1 MKTKLTLMVLLASQF
16 LTCQKSN
23 EEPLK
28 SLAETISGTYEAT
41 SHESFGKSLSY
52 PINGK
57 TISLQ
62 IEAVTK
68 DTVRIVVNSISNDIY
83 SPGETKVYPKVA
95 VSKST
100 CSACSDPVTYRV
112 SLGLPVNQGT
122 LENVIW
128 FDANKRAF
136 YTYIPPNY
144 TKGAVQTAFTKIN

>member
-1 MKTKLTLMVLLASQF
+1 MKTKLTLIILLTSQLF
-16 LTCQKSN
+16 ACHKSN

-28 SLAETISGTYEAT
+28 SLAETISGTYGAT
-41 SHESFGKSLSY
+41 SHVSFGKSLSY

-62 IEAVTK
+62 IEAVAK
-68 DTVRIVVNSISNDIY
+68 DSVRIIVNSIENNIY
-83 SPGETKVYPKVA
+83 SPGQTAVYSKVA

-100 CSACSDPVTYRV
+100 CNCADPVTYRV
-112 SLGLPVNQGT
+112 SLGVPVNQGT
-122 LENVIW
+122 LENIIW

-144 TKGAVQTAFTKIN
+144 TKGAVQTVFTKVN